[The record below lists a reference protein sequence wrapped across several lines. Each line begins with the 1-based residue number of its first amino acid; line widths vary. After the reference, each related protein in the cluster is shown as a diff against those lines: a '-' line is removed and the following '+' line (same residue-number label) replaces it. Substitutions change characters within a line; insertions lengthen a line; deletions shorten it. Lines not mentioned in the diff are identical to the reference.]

1 MGKINLITIIFT
13 FCILISLVASQNSD
27 IKNRTLNYN
36 LGQKIYSIEEKMNHI
51 SVTIK
56 KNIDC
61 LVEPC
66 DYPVTDVIEIDK
78 EKDSQNLKLVLDE
91 IFNKTKIT
99 EKSVTDGDL
108 SDQQIA
114 KIFTVFESNNIT
126 SRLKYVIV
134 KDNNDYTPS
143 KRGYIYQNMKWH
155 YYTIYAGQMP
165 SSGYSIDIAKVDIRG
180 YSVIVYIRETSGIGG
195 KLAVL
200 TYPRIKI
207 KFNYKPANI
216 TFINMINKQEY
227 PKLH

>member
-114 KIFTVFESNNIT
+114 KIFTVFESINIT

-134 KDNNDYTPS
+134 KDNKDYTPS
-143 KRGYIYQNMKWH
+143 NRGYIYQNMKWH
-155 YYTIYAGQMP
+155 YYTIFAGQKP
-165 SSGYSIDIAKVDIRG
+165 SSGYSIDITKVDIRG
-180 YSVIVYIRETSGIGG
+180 YSVIVYVRESSSGGG